1 MHRVCCCDPPG
12 GCPACF
18 CASNS
23 ASTYLATW
31 VSGINPTGLV
41 ATFQK
46 EVVQDRFCSP
56 AWPGCGFHH
65 NNYNYHIELEV
76 RKVGQV
82 VMTKLPTGGS
92 TLCGCYYQG
101 LGVFQ
106 VVGFIEISAPLSA
119 CGSCPDFILNI
130 PFDVQVD
137 GCLMV
142 HCGSASAC
150 SPMSGP
156 SEIRHQL
163 HLCDTQIRDS
173 ITMVEHDWEY
183 PGVCPEVAV
192 GLRLLGAVMEWTSIC
207 TQLNLQVSNDRRMVS
222 QEHTS
227 LITCDYPSTPIQ
239 PCYSV
244 LLKNYGATNIGSFGV
259 MFTDEYSAQDPA
271 PDPCHFEIPSG
282 LGLIPIAP
290 GNGFTGSWDPF
301 AAKCQSHLQQ
311 GNCHYTTMS
320 FGVLP
325 CDYA

>member
-23 ASTYLATW
+23 ASAYIATW

-76 RKVGQV
+76 RNVGQV
-82 VMTKLPTGGS
+82 VVTKLPTGGS

-101 LGVFQ
+101 FGVFQ

-119 CGSCPDFILNI
+119 CGSCPDFIRYI

-142 HCGSASAC
+142 HCGSAYAC

-222 QEHTS
+222 QENTT
-227 LITCDYPSTPIQ
+227 LIACDPFPPVY
-239 PCYSV
+239 PCYGA
-244 LLKNYGATNIGSFGV
+244 LFQNYGYTGIGSFGV
-259 MFTDEYSAQDPA
+259 MFTEEYSRQDPA
-271 PDPCHFEIPSG
+271 PDNCHFPIPVD
-282 LGLIPIAP
+282 LGLIPIQP
-290 GNGFTGSWDPF
+290 GRCFTGSHSPF
-301 AAKCQSHLQQ
+301 RAKCQSHLQQ
-311 GNCHYTTMS
+311 GNCEYTTMS